1 MKVIRRLTTRISSS
15 FDWIVRQVENH
26 EALINCSIQEVAHY
40 AAQAK
45 VQLKRVE
52 KDGQQLKSR
61 IRELNESAVTWQER
75 AKESKEKDKEKA
87 IECLRR
93 KKRAERE
100 LSALEVQLAE
110 HSKTEVLLK
119 KELSAVEG
127 KLVELK
133 RQRNI
138 MRTRESNALAR
149 TTCGTREVDLVTEIA
164 DVFDRWEAKVTEYEA
179 IADPSV
185 TDFDDLEDQFATEEE
200 HRELEAELQSLS

>member
-1 MKVIRRLTTRISSS
+1 
-15 FDWIVRQVENH
+15 
-26 EALINCSIQEVAHY
+26 
-40 AAQAK
+40 
-45 VQLKRVE
+45 VE
-52 KDGQQLKSR
+52 KDGQQLKTR